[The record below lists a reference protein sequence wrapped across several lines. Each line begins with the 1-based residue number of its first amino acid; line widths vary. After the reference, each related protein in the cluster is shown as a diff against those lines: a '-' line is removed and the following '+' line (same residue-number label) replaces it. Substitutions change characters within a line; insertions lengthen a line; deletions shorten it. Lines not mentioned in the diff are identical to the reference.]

1 MSSGALLLQQLRQRQ
16 HRPSPP
22 AASSPQ
28 ATATSQPESTRI
40 VICTGVDCS
49 GLGGGAALIEI
60 EELCAEL
67 EFEGGASVS
76 VASGV
81 CTLQCANAP
90 VVNVQGHG
98 FKRTSAGLAIACGV
112 RHHARVDSAAE
123 CRKVV
128 DDAAGRVG
136 PAAPDG
142 DVMQRRADGL
152 RFAALKQLDR
162 RLRQQRLRPPQ
173 LHNPGSQ
180 LAMALQAEANAAK
193 TPARRARA
201 ERRAARLTR
210 SL

>member
-16 HRPSPP
+16 HRPSAA
-22 AASSPQ
+22 AASAQ
-28 ATATSQPESTRI
+28 ATATIQPENTRI
-40 VICTGVDCS
+40 VVCTGVDCS

-90 VVNVQGHG
+90 VINVQGHG
-98 FKRTSAGLAIACGV
+98 FKQSSGV
-112 RHHARVDSAAE
+112 TRHHARVDSAAE
-123 CRKVV
+123 CKKVV

-136 PAAPDG
+136 TAAPDG
-142 DVMQRRADGL
+142 DIMQRRADGL

-162 RLRQQRLRPPQ
+162 RLRQQRLRQPQ
-173 LHNPGSQ
+173 LHSSSQ
-180 LAMALQAEANAAK
+180 LALALQAEANAAK
-193 TPARRARA
+193 TPARRSRA
-201 ERRAARLTR
+201 ERRAARLTQ